1 MATSYKSLKTMGIM
15 RKRTDDKDNDN
26 GDGDGK
32 DNNVAALADC

>member
-1 MATSYKSLKTMGIM
+1 MGIM
-15 RKRTDDKDNDN
+15 RKRTDDKDDDN

>member
-1 MATSYKSLKTMGIM
+1 MGIT

-32 DNNVAALADC
+32 DNNVTALADC